1 MALPVYMDV
10 HVPAAITWGLRRRGI
25 DVLTSQDDGTGR
37 ADDELLLERATQLGR
52 ILLSQDTDLLAI
64 AQSWQSTG
72 REFGGLFFAHQEG
85 ASIGRLIED
94 IELLVTCA
102 AREEL
107 INVVTYLPLK

>member
-10 HVPAAITWGLRRRGI
+10 HVPAAITWGLRRHGI
-25 DVLTSQDDGTGR
+25 DVLTSQEDGTSR
-37 ADDELLLERATQLGR
+37 AADEVLLERATQLGR
-52 ILLSQDTDLLAI
+52 ILFSQDTDLLAI

-94 IELLVTCA
+94 IELLAKCA
-102 AREEL
+102 TREEL
-107 INVVTYLPLK
+107 ANTVTYLPLK

>member
-10 HVPAAITWGLRRRGI
+10 HVPAAITFGLRRRGI
-25 DVLTSQDDGTGR
+25 DVLTSQDDGTRR
-37 ADDELLLERATQLGR
+37 ATDEVLLKRATQLGR

-64 AQSWQSTG
+64 AQAWQSTG
-72 REFGGLFFAHQEG
+72 HEFGGLFFAHQEG

-107 INVVTYLPLK
+107 ANTVTYLPLK

>member
-10 HVPAAITWGLRRRGI
+10 HVPAAITWGLRRHGI
-25 DVLTSQDDGTGR
+25 DVLTSQEDGTRR
-37 ADDELLLERATQLGR
+37 AADEVLLERATQLGR
-52 ILLSQDTDLLAI
+52 ILFSQDTDLLAI
-64 AQSWQSTG
+64 SQSWQSTG

-94 IELLVTCA
+94 IEMLVTCA

-107 INVVTYLPLK
+107 ANTVTYLPLK